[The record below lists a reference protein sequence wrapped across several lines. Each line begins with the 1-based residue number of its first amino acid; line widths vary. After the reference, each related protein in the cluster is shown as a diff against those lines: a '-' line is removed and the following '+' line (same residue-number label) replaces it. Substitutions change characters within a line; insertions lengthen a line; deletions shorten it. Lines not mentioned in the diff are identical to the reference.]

1 MMLFYPNSF
10 SWTMRLVATLV
21 LMLSACSPDSKPSVD
36 SIPPAVNGTSAA
48 SAGKSPPG
56 MSLSQEPT
64 QSNGNADSTSPSGGL
79 KGSGT
84 SAKPLEQDPNA
95 TAGRSAEAF
104 DAKLAQTEALL
115 QSNQIEQAWNLAKD
129 LIVERPQSAPAL
141 FLAARIMAK
150 RGNLKGA
157 MQLIAK
163 IDLNDPQAGPAATGQ
178 WAEWLAQ
185 SGDLNAAEQKLK
197 GLLKSYPAAVPAL
210 RLLVEVYHAQGR
222 RWEAS
227 RYLDRLIRLGNF
239 STPDL
244 MHSIDFRE
252 PVDPEALRT
261 AAMLFAPTEPFSQ
274 LGALRILANADRWKD
289 ARGPLQ
295 ELVQFRP
302 DLLEP
307 WIWYGEALLETQAW
321 TDLAVWNTHRP
332 EGYANHPEYW
342 YVIGRWLQHQGE
354 WASSARALCESVRL
368 DRRHVASMQALSECL
383 MEMNAPDLAI
393 EVRQVAGK
401 LVKIK
406 DLAQQIQRGLGK
418 REEYIAIADLYR
430 ELNDSVAAF
439 GWDAVLLVD
448 EHKPITS
455 ELVER
460 QKKLRAG
467 EKSENPLLARLPI
480 DSWPMPDISSAT
492 SLPAIEPRPLTESGT
507 VPIVLRDIAEGLGL
521 TARYDNGAAD
531 GRGWTTHE
539 GLGGGVSAF
548 DYDRDGWPDLFYSQA
563 GDVPTAAT
571 PEYLPK
577 QLYRSIGG
585 KRFAEMANAA
595 QLADL
600 GYGQGT
606 GVADIDQDGFHDLL
620 VAELGAIKCFRNQG
634 DGTFEQTPIL
644 QAPATSYWNSAIQ
657 AADIN
662 GDGLPDVIQCIYIDG
677 TDFLTRVC
685 QSSADSKLLFCH
697 PKRFEPGRS
706 RVLMNR
712 GDGEW
717 RLSDAPWQQSLVD
730 GYALGTLITNLD
742 QRHGND
748 VFFANDV
755 SPNHFLMS
763 QSMPSGTADLIESA
777 VRSGVAV
784 DALGRAQA
792 CMGVTCGDQNRD
804 GLLDLIVTN
813 FRFEVS
819 TLYLQVSPGVFRD
832 GTRFSRLGESTLEWL
847 SFGCQLADMDNDGWL
862 DFITVNGHIDFLD
875 PWKMPPQ
882 VLHNR
887 KGQFE
892 WLRKPSPGAYFDVD
906 NVGRSLT
913 MLDYNRD
920 GRVDF
925 AITHLDRPT
934 ALLANESPAGNHF
947 VQLELVGTQSERD
960 ATGAMVHVLSG
971 EERWVAP
978 VSMGDGFYGTNER
991 IVHVGLGANDRID
1004 AIEVVWPTGDRERF
1018 DTLAADAR
1026 YRCIEGVGLF
1036 QVELPGVQ

>member
-1 MMLFYPNSF
+1 MMLIQPSSL
-10 SWTMRLVATLV
+10 SWTLRRVAVLV
-21 LMLSACSPDSKPSVD
+21 LVFSGCSPSSTSNDHANT
-36 SIPPAVNGTSAA
+36 PAPTGDFATPTGKS
-48 SAGKSPPG
+48 SAGSASS
-56 MSLSQEPT
+56 MEPSHSDG
-64 QSNGNADSTSPSGGL
+64 QADSTPSSDGL
-79 KGSGT
+79 KASGT
-84 SAKPLEQDPNA
+84 A
-95 TAGRSAEAF
+95 TNPPVRDSVVAGGDIAEGF
-104 DAKLAQTEALL
+104 DAKLAQTEMLL
-115 QSNQIEQAWNLAKD
+115 QTNQIEPAWSLAKD

-163 IDLNDPQAGPAATGQ
+163 IDWNDPQAGPAATGQ

-185 SGDLNAAEQKLK
+185 SGDLSAAEQKLK

-210 RLLVEVYHAQGR
+210 KLLVEVYHAQGR

-261 AAMLFAPTEPFSQ
+261 AAMTFAPTEPYSQ
-274 LGALRILANADRWKD
+274 LGGLRILANADRWRD
-289 ARGPLQ
+289 ALGPLRQ
-295 ELVQFRP
+295 LVQSRP

-321 TDLAVWNTHRP
+321 TDLATWNAQRP

-342 YVIGRWLQHQGE
+342 YVIGRWLQHQRE
-354 WASSARALCESVRL
+354 SASAARALCESLRL

-383 MEMNAPDLAI
+383 MEMNEPDLAI
-393 EVRQVAGK
+393 DVRQEAGK

-406 DLAQQIQRGLGK
+406 DLSQQIQRGLGK
-418 REEYIAIADLYR
+418 REEFLAIADLYR

-448 EHKPITS
+448 EQKPITP
-455 ELVER
+455 ELMER

-467 EKSENPLLARLPI
+467 EKSENRLLTRLPI
-480 DSWPMPDISSAT
+480 DRWPMPDTSNAT
-492 SLPAIEPRPLTESGT
+492 TIPAIEPRPITEVGAM
-507 VPIVLRDIAEGLGL
+507 PIVLRDVADGLGL
-521 TARYDNGAAD
+521 TARYENGAAE

-539 GLGGGVSAF
+539 GLGGGVSAI

-563 GDVPTAAT
+563 GDVPTSAT
-571 PEYLPK
+571 PQYLPK

-585 KRFAEMANAA
+585 KRFVESASASQM
-595 QLADL
+595 ADL

-606 GVADIDQDGFHDLL
+606 GVADIDQDGFQDLL

-662 GDGLPDVIQCIYIDG
+662 GDGLPDVIQCNYIDG

-706 RVLMNR
+706 RVLMNQ
-712 GDGEW
+712 GDGGW
-717 RLSDAPWQQSLVD
+717 LLADDPWQPSLVD
-730 GYALGTLITNLD
+730 GYALGALITNLD
-742 QRHGND
+742 QQHGND

-755 SPNHFLMS
+755 SPNHLLLS
-763 QSMPSGTADLIESA
+763 QSMPAGTAELVESA
-777 VRSGVAV
+777 MRSGVAV

-792 CMGVTCGDQNRD
+792 CMGVACGDQNRD

-832 GTRFSRLGESTLEWL
+832 GTRISRLGESTLEWL
-847 SFGCQLADMDNDGWL
+847 SFGCQLTDLDNDGWL
-862 DFITVNGHIDFLD
+862 DFIAVNGHIDFLD
-875 PWKMPPQ
+875 PWQMPPQ

-920 GRVDF
+920 GRMDF

-934 ALLANESPAGNHF
+934 ALLANESPIGNHF
-947 VQLELVGTQSERD
+947 VQLELVGTRSERD
-960 ATGAMVHVLSG
+960 ATGAMVHVQSG
-971 EERWVAP
+971 DERWVAP
-978 VSMGDGFYGTNER
+978 MSVGDGFYGTNER
-991 IVHVGLGANDRID
+991 VVHVGMGTADRID
-1004 AIEVVWPTGDRERF
+1004 AMEIVWPTGERERF
-1018 DTLAADAR
+1018 DTLAVDAR
-1026 YRCIEGVGLF
+1026 YRCIEGIGLF
-1036 QVELPGVQ
+1036 PVELPGGQ